1 MDWPLMRQGRQ
12 IRGGEYAAYGMAMKF
27 IEVINIKKERY
38 HTLQKYGNT
47 LDAEKTGYIFYLQAS
62 CIILI

>member
-47 LDAEKTGYIFYLQAS
+47 LDAEKTESIR
-62 CIILI
+62 